1 MQALLMWIG
10 RLAGIV
16 GVVVVGV
23 AAIGRLD
30 GVYRLGGFEVGTIL
44 QAGMAA
50 ILIGC
55 LGYVAAVAE
64 RTHR

>member
-23 AAIGRLD
+23 AVIGRLD
-30 GVYRLGGFEVGTIL
+30 NVYRLGGFAVGTIL

-50 ILIGC
+50 TLIGC
-55 LGYVAAVAE
+55 LGYVAAGVE
-64 RTHR
+64 RTH

>member
-23 AAIGRLD
+23 AVVGRLYS
-30 GVYRLGGFEVGTIL
+30 VYRLGGFEVGTL
-44 QAGMAA
+44 LHAGMAA
-50 ILIGC
+50 TLIGC
-55 LGYVAAVAE
+55 LGYVAALAE
-64 RTHR
+64 RTQR